1 MYPDPIPPR
10 PRRTRYYPI
19 GLGLICAVCIALAL
33 IVVSGGLLS
42 YVLLAGAAI
51 AVLGLL
57 HYAVWEHSSPAAGTA
72 LRGAGTATPDAWERE
87 RQRENRH

>member
-1 MYPDPIPPR
+1 MHPDYIPQR
-10 PRRTRYYPI
+10 PRRMRYYPI

-51 AVLGLL
+51 ALLALL
-57 HYAVWEHSSPAAGTA
+57 HYAVWGHTFPTAGTA
-72 LRGAGTATPDAWERE
+72 LRGAGTAAPDAWQRE